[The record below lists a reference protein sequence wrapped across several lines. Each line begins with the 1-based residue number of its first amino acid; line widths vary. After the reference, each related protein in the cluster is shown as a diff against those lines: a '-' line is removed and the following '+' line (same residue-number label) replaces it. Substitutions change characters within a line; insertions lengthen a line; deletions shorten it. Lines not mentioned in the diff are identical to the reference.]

1 MNNLKLIKIIKLKRG
16 SKRKYQ
22 AVFQNKNKIIKRL
35 FGLVNAT
42 DYTTHKNVKRRNRY
56 IKKHKKKL
64 QSNNPTSSSYLSI
77 YLLFQKKSLKSAIKD
92 FKRRLVVYNKTG
104 KFPKSISNSVLKNK
118 YQFKEVKK

>member
-16 SKRKYQ
+16 SKLKYQ
-22 AVFQNKNKIIKRL
+22 AIFQNNNKIIKRM
-35 FGLVNAT
+35 FGRMNVI
-42 DYTTHKNVKRRNRY
+42 DYTMHKNIKRRNRY
-56 IKKHKKKL
+56 IKKYKIKL

-104 KFPKSISNSVLKNK
+104 KFPKSICNSVLKNK
-118 YQFKEVKK
+118 YQFKELKK